1 MRVSTKALLQSG
13 PRCSWLL
20 PGQVLPQDYIRS
32 WVRVCRNCSL
42 NFRQEYPTC
51 TQKLT
56 GGFAEMR
63 EIAAFLGEDKAAAMI
78 FEGAAQLYE
87 RLATD
92 IANEGKERGTL
103 DGFFHSK

>member
-32 WVRVCRNCSL
+32 WVKVCRNCSL
-42 NFRQEYPTC
+42 NFRPGIPDMYP
-51 TQKLT
+51 KAYRWV
-56 GGFAEMR
+56 AEMR

-78 FEGAAQLYE
+78 FEGAAQLYD

-92 IANEGKERGTL
+92 IANEGKERGIL
-103 DGFFHSK
+103 DAFFHSK